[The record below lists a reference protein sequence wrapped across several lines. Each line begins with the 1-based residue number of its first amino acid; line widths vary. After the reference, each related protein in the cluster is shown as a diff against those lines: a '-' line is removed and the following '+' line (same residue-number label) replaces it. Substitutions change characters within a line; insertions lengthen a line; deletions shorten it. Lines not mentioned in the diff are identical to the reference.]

1 MSEQVSYE
9 EECQRAELLGL
20 QPPDKAEFERKR
32 SARLEQ
38 QLAEQEAAEA
48 VVSIVQLAFVYGL
61 CSSWAFALLLLQMLE
76 QQGESLRGA
85 SGKLDE
91 LNSILS
97 STQQRLNRFKQ
108 TACGSL
114 TNIFTRGGSLSGASG
129 ASASMDM
136 PGYSMEQ
143 SAEQQPP
150 QPPVQR
156 QPQPMA
162 PPTAAEVAA
171 AKAAKRAMMDSQ
183 LDKLDSL
190 INKADNAELAM
201 SEQTKQMRR
210 IAK

>member
-48 VVSIVQLAFVYGL
+48 V
-61 CSSWAFALLLLQMLE
+61 MLE

-85 SGKLDE
+85 GGKLDE

-129 ASASMDM
+129 ASASMDV

-143 SAEQQPP
+143 SAEPP